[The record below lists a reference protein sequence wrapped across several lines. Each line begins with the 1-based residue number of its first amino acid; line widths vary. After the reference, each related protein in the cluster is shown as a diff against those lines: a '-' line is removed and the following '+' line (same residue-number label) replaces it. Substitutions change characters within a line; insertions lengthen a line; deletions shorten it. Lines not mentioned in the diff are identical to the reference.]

1 MEQVTPTVI
10 LSVDSIFPNRKQ
22 SRTVF
27 DPDKLQELANSIR
40 EQGVLQPILVREKGS
55 GKFEIIAGERRFR
68 ACKMLGLQTIPGI
81 VKVSD
86 ETDSMID
93 SFLENA
99 QREDLSPQEKEN
111 ALISLWRTE
120 KFRTPRE
127 LDKALGYQSGYCGGI
142 IEAREFREQ
151 HDIPSS
157 ITTSTIVSTRGL
169 EDRVR
174 RQLLLMVAKGEG
186 KFGQV
191 RSVRELKNVV
201 ERAPERL
208 VEKILNESIAVDD
221 AKKTVDLY
229 EEATKKASL
238 KPLASALAEG
248 ELSAVV
254 AEKTMKLY
262 DKLEQQGVSLDPSVV
277 IADIEEV
284 KRQDALD
291 VAHQRLMED
300 ARVAVLSG
308 RKKSVGLRI
317 QDDGGNFVREVTDVA
332 SKIQRWGIPNLMTA
346 GAQRWKIAMKY
357 FQDIDSKMH
366 FLLGYGRPDSTE
378 VNQN

>member
-1 MEQVTPTVI
+1 MEQITPTVI
-10 LSVDSIFPNRKQ
+10 LNLDSILPNKKQ

-27 DPDKLQELANSIR
+27 DSDKLQELANSIR
-40 EQGVLQPILVREKGS
+40 EQGEKGPS
-55 GKFEIIAGERRFR
+55 RYEIIAGERRFR
-68 ACKMLGLQTIPGI
+68 ACKMVGLQTIPAI

-151 HDIPSS
+151 YNIPSS
-157 ITTSTIVSTRGL
+157 ITTTTIVSTRGL
-169 EDRVR
+169 EPNVR
-174 RQLLLMVAKGEG
+174 KQLLLMVAKGEG

-191 RSVRELKNVV
+191 RAVRELKSVV
-201 ERAPERL
+201 ERAPVRL
-208 VEKILNESIAVDD
+208 VEKILNETIAVD
-221 AKKTVDLY
+221 
-229 EEATKKASL
+229 E
-238 KPLASALAEG
+238 
-248 ELSAVV
+248 
-254 AEKTMKLY
+254 AEKTIKLY
-262 DKLEQQGVSLDPSVV
+262 DKLEQQGVSLDPNVV

-291 VAHQRLMED
+291 VAHGRLMED
-300 ARVAVLSG
+300 ARVAVLTG

-317 QDDGGNFVREVTDVA
+317 QDDGGNFVREVTDIA

-346 GAQRWKIAMKY
+346 GAQRWKIAVKY

-366 FLLGYGRPDSTE
+366 FLLGYSRPDPTE
-378 VNQN
+378 VNEN